1 MKSTGK
7 DILWVS
13 NLDVLVV
20 DGYNIIGAWD
30 ELVRLKK
37 RSISDAR
44 DRLIEILSE
53 YKAYSGLRIIIV
65 FDALYVKGL
74 ESKLAIDNLEI
85 IFTKE
90 NETADDCIERLV
102 TSVKHVKNQVYV
114 ATSDYAEQRTVLGR
128 GALRISAR
136 ELLINIESIDNNIE
150 HSIKNLP
157 KYSDLLKSRI
167 DKHTLRKLE
176 EIRRRGK

>member
-1 MKSTGK
+1 MKFTER
-7 DILWVS
+7 DIPWVS

-30 ELVRLKK
+30 ELVRLKR

-53 YKAYSGLRIIIV
+53 YKAYSGLRVIIV

-74 ESKLAIDNLEI
+74 ESKQAIGNLEI

-90 NETADDCIERLV
+90 KETADDCIERLV
-102 TSVKHVKNQVYV
+102 ASVKHVKNQVYV
-114 ATSDYAEQRTVLGR
+114 ATSDYAEQRTIFGR

-136 ELLINIESIDNNIE
+136 ELLINIEGIDDNIE

-157 KYSDLLKSRI
+157 KYDGLLKSRI
-167 DKHTLRKLE
+167 DKHTLKQLE
-176 EIRRRGK
+176 KIRRRGK